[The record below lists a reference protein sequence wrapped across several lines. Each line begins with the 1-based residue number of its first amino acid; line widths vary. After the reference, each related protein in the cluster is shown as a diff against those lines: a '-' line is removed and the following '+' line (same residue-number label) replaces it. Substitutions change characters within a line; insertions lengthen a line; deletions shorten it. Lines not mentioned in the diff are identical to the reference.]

1 MEIPSEAEARLA
13 LSDVER
19 ARQHVID
26 EIGMPWWYWW
36 GLAACW
42 IGLGVMADLGVPWWV
57 TTIATV
63 AVGAVHA
70 SVSSRLLAGRQRTS
84 GLRVRADVVSR
95 HSSVVVVLFL
105 LSLVAMT
112 VVAALLLDEDGAG
125 HPATWAS
132 VMVAIVVV
140 LGGPQ
145 VMAWIRN
152 STS

>member
-1 MEIPSEAEARLA
+1 MEIPSEAEARVA
-13 LSDVER
+13 LNDIER
-19 ARQHVID
+19 ARQRVVD

-42 IGLGVMADLGVPWWV
+42 VGLGVMADLGVPWWA

-70 SVSSRLLAGRQRTS
+70 
-84 GLRVRADVVSR
+84 
-95 HSSVVVVLFL
+95 
-105 LSLVAMT
+105 
-112 VVAALLLDEDGAG
+112 DGAG
-125 HPATWAS
+125 HPATLAS
-132 VMVAIVVV
+132 VMMAIVVV

-145 VMAWIRN
+145 VMAWIRS

>member
-1 MEIPSEAEARLA
+1 
-13 LSDVER
+13 
-19 ARQHVID
+19 
-26 EIGMPWWYWW
+26 
-36 GLAACW
+36 
-42 IGLGVMADLGVPWWV
+42 MADLGVPWWA

-70 SVSSRLLAGRQRTS
+70 SVSSRLLGGRQRTS
-84 GLRVRADVVSR
+84 GLRVRAYVVGR
-95 HSSVVVVLFL
+95 HAAAFVVLFL
-105 LSLVAMT
+105 LGLVAMT
-112 VVAALLLDEDGAG
+112 VVAALLLNADGAG

-145 VMAWIRN
+145 VMAWIRS